1 MTGPGAGESTTGR
14 AADAGRSVPRS
25 PAAPGDAAREKPN
38 HHPPEPPAPTPAPAT
53 HSTGPEPATH
63 PADPKP
69 ATVPPDGDTT
79 NPEPA
84 TAPPDGNTTDP
95 QPDRAPV
102 PTDGAKGPTG
112 GGTGHP
118 APARPAGTSSGT
130 PGTPQHEPDAS
141 PASAD
146 GVVERRLHPVTP
158 LRRAWAPVAVLVGW
172 AVHDPDQAQRQLTRL
187 TTTHLLIG
195 LAVLIPAA
203 ALYGFLTWWFTHYAV
218 TGTEL
223 RIRTGLLFRR
233 TAHIRLERIQAID
246 VTQPLL
252 ARVAGVAK
260 LKLDVIGTGKK
271 DELAFLGADEARA
284 LRAELLARAA
294 GFAPETAHEVGE
306 APARQL
312 LRVPPGVLAVS
323 LLLTGA
329 TWGTLLAAA
338 VVPTLLWL
346 ATHNLWTVLATAL
359 PLVGAAGASSAGR
372 FVGEYDWT
380 VAESPDGLRIDHGLL
395 DRAHETV
402 PPGRVQT
409 VRLVQPLLWRRRR
422 WVRVELDV
430 AGSSNSVLLPV
441 APREIA
447 ESVVARVLPGVTV
460 PTAAELSRPP
470 RRAARCRPLWWR
482 GHGLAVTDAVFASR
496 HGLLRRSLALVPH
509 AKVQS
514 VRLTQGPWR
523 RALRLADVHVDTG
536 ANKTVAARLRDAH
549 EAAELLR
556 RQAERS
562 RTGRRDAPPDR
573 WMA

>member
-1 MTGPGAGESTTGR
+1 MSTTG
-14 AADAGRSVPRS
+14 AG
-25 PAAPGDAAREKPN
+25 
-38 HHPPEPPAPTPAPAT
+38 
-53 HSTGPEPATH
+53 
-63 PADPKP
+63 
-69 ATVPPDGDTT
+69 
-79 NPEPA
+79 
-84 TAPPDGNTTDP
+84 
-95 QPDRAPV
+95 
-102 PTDGAKGPTG
+102 
-112 GGTGHP
+112 
-118 APARPAGTSSGT
+118 
-130 PGTPQHEPDAS
+130 
-141 PASAD
+141 D
-146 GVVERRLHPVTP
+146 GVTERRLHPVTP
-158 LRRAWAPVAVLVGW
+158 LRRAWAPVAVIVGW

-187 TTTHLLIG
+187 TTTTLLIG

-203 ALYGFLTWWFTHYAV
+203 ALYGFLTWWFTHFAV
-218 TGTEL
+218 TDAEL

-260 LKLDVIGTGKK
+260 LKLDVIGTAKK
-271 DELAFLGADEARA
+271 DELAFLGAAEARA

-306 APARQL
+306 APSRHL

-329 TWGTLLAAA
+329 TWGTLVAA
-338 VVPTLLWL
+338 VAVPTLLWS
-346 ATHNLWTVLATAL
+346 ATHSLWTVLATAL
-359 PLVGAAGASSAGR
+359 PLLGAAGASSVGR

-380 VAESPDGLRIDHGLL
+380 VAESQDGLRIDHGLL

-409 VRLVQPLLWRRRR
+409 VRIVEPLLWRRRG

-460 PTAAELSRPP
+460 PAELSRPP
-470 RRAARCRPLWWR
+470 RRSRWCLPLWWR
-482 GHGLAVTDAVFASR
+482 GHGLAVTDAVFAAR
-496 HGLLRRSLALVPH
+496 RGLLRRSLALVPH

-514 VRLTQGPWR
+514 VRLTQGPWQR
-523 RALRLADVHVDTG
+523 TLRVADVRVDTG
-536 ANKTVAARLRDAH
+536 ANKTVTARLRDAE
-549 EAAELLR
+549 EAAALLSG
-556 RQAERS
+556 QAERS
-562 RTGRRDAPPDR
+562 RTGRRDALPDR